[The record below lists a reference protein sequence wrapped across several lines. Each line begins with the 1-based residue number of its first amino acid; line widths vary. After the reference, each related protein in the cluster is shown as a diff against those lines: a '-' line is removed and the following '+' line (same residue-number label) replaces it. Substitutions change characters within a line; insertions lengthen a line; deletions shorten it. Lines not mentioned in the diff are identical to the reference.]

1 VVEKV
6 DQLSV
11 LEEILEDNAKIIEE
25 KKLQFSKL
33 QEEIRKVNNELPERI
48 VFMENLAENSKG
60 IKLDQ
65 ETVFDY
71 MTEQNKLYEKWVS
84 KDCKKRALEECVL
97 QLKKAYQEK
106 SITIQELLNQ
116 SRSLYFKQ
124 FKCIYT
130 MTRLQS
136 HLVIQTKLPH

>member
-1 VVEKV
+1 MVEKV

>member
-1 VVEKV
+1 VEKV